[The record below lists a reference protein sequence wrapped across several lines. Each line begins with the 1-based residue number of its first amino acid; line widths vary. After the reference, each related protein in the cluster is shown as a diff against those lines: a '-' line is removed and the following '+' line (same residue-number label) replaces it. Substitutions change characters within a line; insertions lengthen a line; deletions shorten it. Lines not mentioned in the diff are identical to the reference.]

1 MKTALAFALL
11 LACAPL
17 QAQDIPDGTVDVYF
31 QQLSSDG
38 KLDGCSLVFTS
49 LIRDYA
55 TQRGA
60 QIIVNG
66 SIAIRKL
73 GPEQLMF
80 TGKLGT
86 RPFLAQN
93 EWQAP
98 AHFFFA
104 TSNRS
109 TAGRAKIAASDTPGY
124 KLLLAPIDAE
134 LIGFLEELGKSG
146 QFTAGFNRRAGGQDV
161 ATPIKLNVSLKKDAN
176 GNAVKVLDDATQ
188 ADFFGCVAK
197 LVR

>member
-1 MKTALAFALL
+1 MKLALTVALL

-17 QAQDIPDGTVDVYF
+17 QAQDMPDGTVDVYF

-49 LIRDYA
+49 LVRDFA
-55 TQRGA
+55 TQRGT
-60 QIIVNG
+60 QFIVNG

-73 GPEQLMF
+73 GPEQLML

-93 EWQAP
+93 EWQPP

-109 TAGRAKIAASDTPGY
+109 TAGRAKIADSDTPGY
-124 KLLLAPIDAE
+124 KLLLAPMDTE
-134 LIGFLEELGKSG
+134 LIRFLEELGKSG
-146 QFTAGFNRRAGGQDV
+146 QFTAGFNRRAGGQDI
-161 ATPIKLNVSLKKDAN
+161 ATPIKLNVRLKKDAN
-176 GNAVKVLDDATQ
+176 GNAVRLQNDETQ
-188 ADFFGCVAK
+188 ADFFGCLGK
-197 LVR
+197 LF